1 MLYTRMLFSCL
12 VDADYT
18 ASALNDDSTYLDRAE
33 NNSFDPQAL
42 LKKLTEYRDGI
53 RQSSTADRS
62 LNTYR
67 DRVFEQCGKMGNE
80 PEGLHDGT
88 YRNRKNAC
96 SSAFCPAAL
105 SSEHGKAAHH
115 RVLPFLTPAEQS
127 AEVYSKIIPN
137 VLIDHSQRAI
147 CRRNA
152 WDAARWRRAG
162 DHHNV
167 RPLF

>member
-53 RQSSTADRS
+53 RQSSTADRT

-67 DRVFEQCGKMGNE
+67 DRVFEQCGKWA
-80 PEGLHDGT
+80 
-88 YRNRKNAC
+88 RSRKG
-96 SSAFCPAAL
+96 FT
-105 SSEHGKAAHH
+105 H
-115 RVLPFLTPAEQS
+115 
-127 AEVYSKIIPN
+127 
-137 VLIDHSQRAI
+137 
-147 CRRNA
+147 
-152 WDAARWRRAG
+152 
-162 DHHNV
+162 
-167 RPLF
+167 